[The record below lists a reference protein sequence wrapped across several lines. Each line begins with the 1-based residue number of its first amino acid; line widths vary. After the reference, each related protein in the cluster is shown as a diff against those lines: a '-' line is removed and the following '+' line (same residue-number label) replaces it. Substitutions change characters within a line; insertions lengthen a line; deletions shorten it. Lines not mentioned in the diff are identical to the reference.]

1 MRKQPEITEKA
12 EKKNGKCITE
22 TTASPVLWNALQTLL
37 AQYDSLN
44 WVFYDVP
51 VGSEQEKMYRWP
63 GSEDEDIMICVRMG
77 NQIHE
82 FFHRQD
88 YFFIKYAYQYK
99 FDVFSYKYDNELTV
113 HQGECYIGQPF
124 AGYALQGRSC
134 RELILVEVLIRR
146 EAFFRT
152 FLPAISANSGLFRF
166 FLAPQMN
173 EFSDEFIHL
182 SFGKD
187 SYVRNLVEMMV
198 IEYANKKADSQELLK
213 LLVLTMLTYAARIYK
228 GQLPPSTESRL
239 SDKIIRYMNDHTDAV
254 SLKEIAAVFSY
265 HPNYISKVLHEE
277 TGQTFSQILLKL
289 RMERAL
295 TLLKGSTLTMEEI
308 AYMLGYSNS
317 SNFYKAFREYFHTSP
332 AVWREQEK

>member
-1 MRKQPEITEKA
+1 MGTHLGKSGKKEKQ
-12 EKKNGKCITE
+12 CITKDS
-22 TTASPVLWNALQTLL
+22 TAPALWNALQALRE
-37 AQYDSLN
+37 QYGSLN
-44 WVFYDVP
+44 WVFYDAP
-51 VGSEQEKMYRWP
+51 AGSAQEKMYRWP
-63 GSEDEDIMICVRMG
+63 GREDEDIMICVRMG

-88 YFFIKYAYQYK
+88 YFFIKYAYQCN
-99 FDVFSYKYDNELTV
+99 FDVFSYAYDNELTV

-134 RELILVEVLIRR
+134 NALILVEVLIRR

-152 FLPAISANSGLFRF
+152 FLPAISASSGLFRF
-166 FLAPQMN
+166 FLAPQTN

-182 SFGKD
+182 SFGED

-198 IEYANKKADSQELLK
+198 VEYANIKEDSQELLK

-228 GQLPPSTESRL
+228 EQLPPSAESRL

-265 HPNYISKVLHEE
+265 HPNYISKVLREE

-332 AVWREQEK
+332 AAWRAMEK